1 MGEGKGWTTVQAIGA
16 LSYPYFEHLVWK
28 AFGTRIAAAEFDVV
42 HRVTPLSPTLAS
54 PIAAKCRRVGVPF
67 VVGPLNGGVPWP
79 PGFDA
84 DRRREREWLSYLRGF
99 YKLLPGRSAT
109 LGGGAVIVGSRHT
122 ESEVPE
128 RFRQRCVYIP
138 ENGID
143 PTRFSKRAR
152 HEPGPLRACF
162 IGRMVAYKGPDM
174 LLEAATPLLLD
185 GRMTLE
191 MIGDGPMLA
200 DLVARAAA
208 AGLAPAVRF
217 HGWLPHAEVQN
228 VAAACTALTFPSI
241 REFGGGVVL
250 EAMAM
255 GLAPVIVD
263 YAGPGELVSAGTGF
277 TIPLGRRPEIVRAL
291 RATLERLAGDPVAVA
306 RAGAAARARVEAL
319 FTWDRKA
326 EQIARV
332 YDWVLRDR
340 AAGILPSGAARPLAV
355 PQPSS

>member
-1 MGEGKGWTTVQAIGA
+1 M
-16 LSYPYFEHLVWK
+16 
-28 AFGTRIAAAEFDVV
+28 
-42 HRVTPLSPTLAS
+42 
-54 PIAAKCRRVGVPF
+54 
-67 VVGPLNGGVPWP
+67 
-79 PGFDA
+79 
-84 DRRREREWLSYLRGF
+84 
-99 YKLLPGRSAT
+99 
-109 LGGGAVIVGSRHT
+109 IVGSRHT
-122 ESEVPE
+122 ESEIPE
-128 RFRQRCVYIP
+128 RFRERCVYIP

-152 HEPGPLRACF
+152 HEPGPLRGCF
-162 IGRMVAYKGPDM
+162 IGRMVPYKGPDM

-200 DLVARAAA
+200 DLVRARRRGRHWRPQCASM
-208 AGLAPAVRF
+208 AGCRTPRSRTS
-217 HGWLPHAEVQN
+217 PH
-228 VAAACTALTFPSI
+228 ACTALTFPSI

-263 YAGPGELVSAGTGF
+263 YAGPGELVSEAPGSRF
-277 TIPLGRRPEIVRAL
+277 RSAAGRRSSARSARPF
-291 RATLERLAGDPVAVA
+291 ERLAGRSGAVA

-332 YDWVLRDR
+332 YDWVLRR
-340 AAGILPSGAARPLAV
+340 SRRGELPSGAARPVAV
-355 PQPSS
+355 PQPGF